1 MFSNISGVTSCAI
14 ALDVME
20 GDVVDLVLSEFP
32 SAAVEVCIN
41 CEEEHNQKEGSENN
55 CQYLF

>member
-1 MFSNISGVTSCAI
+1 MFSNIRGVTSCAI
-14 ALDVME
+14 ALDVMD

-32 SAAVEVCIN
+32 SAAVEVCIT
-41 CEEEHNQKEGSENN
+41 CEEKHNQKEGSENN